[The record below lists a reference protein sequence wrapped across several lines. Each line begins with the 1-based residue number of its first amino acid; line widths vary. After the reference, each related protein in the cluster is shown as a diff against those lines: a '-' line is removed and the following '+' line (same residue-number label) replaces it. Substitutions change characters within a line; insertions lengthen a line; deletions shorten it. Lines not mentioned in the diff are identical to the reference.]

1 LQLVKFVEVEV
12 ILEIIN
18 VLEHTNTSF

>member
-1 LQLVKFVEVEV
+1 LQLVKFVAVEV